1 YGSKPRKRA
10 RLIAC
15 ASRRCF
21 LADTAVMRLGTILPR
36 SETKRCSSFTS
47 LKSIFGALAPE
58 NGQVLRRRKKGRR
71 APPRPPPPLAGA
83 VVFIELLLRR
93 PAGHAR
99 PRRAAGRGAGGRHG
113 RGRGSGRRARARC
126 PRGHDGGSA
135 ASPRDLPLARRRGS
149 SGSAAHPR

>member
-1 YGSKPRKRA
+1 MA
-10 RLIAC
+10 I

-21 LADTAVMRLGTILPR
+21 LAETAVIRLGTILPR

-71 APPRPPPPLAGA
+71 APPRPPPLAGA
-83 VVFIELLLRR
+83 VVFIGLLLQR

-126 PRGHDGGSA
+126 PRGRDGGSA
-135 ASPRDLPLARRRGS
+135 ASPRDLPPVRRRGS